1 MKRRVSDNLPS
12 SIMSA
17 RGAHAEPYTAPTK
30 RAPADDHK
38 GAAMGPVRMSAADYA
53 VVIQA

>member
-1 MKRRVSDNLPS
+1 MQRRVSDNLPS

-30 RAPADDHK
+30 RAPADEHE
-38 GAAMGPVRMSAADYA
+38 GAAMGPVRMSAADNA